1 MNQRPLTLHRA
12 SPRDLV
18 SWTKSSGL
26 LLDLIDETDDDA
38 LDKEQAE
45 LDGHDDVVE
54 DVSRN
59 YLQLPLPQSTHRSAK
74 HSSASSARENRDIHS
89 RCNQTSDYNS
99 G

>member
-54 DVSRN
+54 DAHMRVKK
-59 YLQLPLPQSTHRSAK
+59 LLAI
-74 HSSASSARENRDIHS
+74 ASSS
-89 RCNQTSDYNS
+89 VNS
-99 G
+99 SKRKALISKLG